1 VKSRAAV
8 ALYVLLCASAGLAQ
22 NSSSVSSLD
31 QVLQQTLELNEKRDA
46 SLQSYSSL
54 RNYRMHYKGTLGTKK
69 AEMQVRVSYQQ
80 PGRKEFQIL
89 RESGDGLL
97 RNKVLRKL
105 LQTEVQAATEANRG
119 KSAINKENY
128 KFQFLG
134 PTSDKGTKYY
144 VFGIKPRRKEKYLVE
159 GKIWINAEHFA
170 IARLE
175 GKPAKKPSFWT
186 SKVTIHHEYGDIN
199 GFWLPVRNE
208 TNSRTRLGGHSELVI
223 DYGRYT
229 DVSGRGSGHETSPG
243 RSE

>member
-1 VKSRAAV
+1 MCFYVHLPAWRRTAA
-8 ALYVLLCASAGLAQ
+8 AWARRTKFCSKPLNSMKNGMLHCNPIPASAVTACTTKAL
-22 NSSSVSSLD
+22 S
-31 QVLQQTLELNEKRDA
+31 
-46 SLQSYSSL
+46 
-54 RNYRMHYKGTLGTKK
+54 GTKK

-80 PGRKEFQIL
+80 PGRKEFQIV

-105 LQTEVQAATEANRG
+105 LQTEVEAATEANRR
-119 KSAINKENY
+119 KSSINKENY

-134 PTSDKGTKYY
+134 STSDKGTNYY
-144 VFGIKPRRKEKYLVE
+144 VFSIKPRRKEKYLIE
-159 GKIWINAEHFA
+159 GKIWIDSEHFA

-186 SKVTIHHEYGDIN
+186 SKVTIHHEYADIN

-229 DVSGRGSGHETSPG
+229 DVSGRGSGRDTSPG